1 MYWLRKE
8 GILRAVSFQL
18 ANMEHRVRIL
28 NNVGWKHFS
37 PRA

>member
-1 MYWLRKE
+1 MHWLRKY

-18 ANMEHRVRIL
+18 ANMEHRARIL
-28 NNVGWKHFS
+28 DNVGWTRFS